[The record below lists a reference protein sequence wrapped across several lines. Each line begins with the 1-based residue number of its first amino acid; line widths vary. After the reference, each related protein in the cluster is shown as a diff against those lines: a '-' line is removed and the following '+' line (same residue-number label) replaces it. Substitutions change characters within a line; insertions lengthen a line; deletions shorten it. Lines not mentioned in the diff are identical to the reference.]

1 MKVII
6 WIAESTWPATV
17 DAATAWVPTGAD
29 LVLLHV
35 TGDDTAATA
44 HGAFAGLLGRHHS
57 HERDP
62 GDRVET
68 MSATAAEELLAAA
81 TERLARPATRLQR
94 HGRVEHEVVRA
105 TGGADLLICARDG
118 DPSRLG
124 PHSLAPPPRFVVDHA
139 PCPVLLVWPR
149 PAPGVDTIPPAPYHP
164 PPPPPH

>member
-44 HGAFAGLLGRHHS
+44 HGAFAGLLGRHHP

-68 MSATAAEELLAAA
+68 MSATVAQELLAAA
-81 TERLARPATRLQR
+81 AARLAQLATRLQR
-94 HGRVEHEVVRA
+94 HGRAEHEVVRA
-105 TGGADLLICARDG
+105 ASGADLLVMV
-118 DPSRLG
+118 
-124 PHSLAPPPRFVVDHA
+124 RFYVDE
-139 PCPVLLVWPR
+139 
-149 PAPGVDTIPPAPYHP
+149 G
-164 PPPPPH
+164 